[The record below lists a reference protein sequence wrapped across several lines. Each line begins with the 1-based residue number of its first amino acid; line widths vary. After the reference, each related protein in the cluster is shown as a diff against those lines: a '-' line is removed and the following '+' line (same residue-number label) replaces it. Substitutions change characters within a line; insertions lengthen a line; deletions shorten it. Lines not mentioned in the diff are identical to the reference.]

1 MLGVG
6 LLPSSRVIEF
16 DVVPWI
22 LDVMLN
28 SEGGSRTSRVFS
40 ISGTMISTQGL
51 TVYSRFQKS
60 IFEESDWSQRTD
72 RVPLGT

>member
-6 LLPSSRVIEF
+6 LLPSSRAIEF
-16 DVVPWI
+16 DVVPWR

-28 SEGGSRTSRVFS
+28 SEGVLELLVLS
-40 ISGTMISTQGL
+40 ISGTMISTQDL